1 MSYNGTELMC
11 CHQHL
16 ENCTTLPV
24 NSEAENTI
32 NKSGIS
38 GLPNVGHSHAPITGA
53 GCYQKISVTEDVFF
67 SRSIMIQ
74 SNLELLP
81 SCERQAYGE
90 MVCICASVNQ
100 SQVPK

>member
-11 CHQHL
+11 CHWHL
-16 ENCTTLPV
+16 ENCTTLPI
-24 NSEAENTI
+24 NSKTKNTT
-32 NKSGIS
+32 NKSSIS
-38 GLPNVGHSHAPITGA
+38 GLPNVGHSHGPITGA
-53 GCYQKISVTEDVFF
+53 GCYQKISVTEDVF
-67 SRSIMIQ
+67 RSIMIQ
-74 SNLELLP
+74 SDLELLP